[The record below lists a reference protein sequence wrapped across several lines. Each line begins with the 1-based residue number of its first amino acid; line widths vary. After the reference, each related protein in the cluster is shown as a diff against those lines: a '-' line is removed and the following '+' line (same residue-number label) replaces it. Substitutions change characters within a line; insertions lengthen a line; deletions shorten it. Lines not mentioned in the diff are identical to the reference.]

1 MGGTMKIIK
10 LIGGLTILFGL
21 IGCVEPYSPVG
32 KENELPPEIVETI
45 PADGADDVSAQTTV
59 SINFS
64 KPLMGDSVH
73 TSSVILLESEI
84 KLNYEVN
91 LSEDGKSV
99 EIIPEDQLNEGAEY
113 SVEIYRIITD
123 EAGLPLK
130 TDGTDSP
137 YRFSFS
143 VKTVA
148 PVIVKTVPEAGEE
161 VIASELEKITVEF
174 SKKMDVSTINESTV
188 LLTDVDCEV
197 SYDEETMTVILTPN
211 IKLTHSTSYNIIIT
225 DAVKDIAGTSIGSDV
240 IINFTTAE
248 E

>member
-1 MGGTMKIIK
+1 MKIIRF
-10 LIGGLTILFGL
+10 ISILTIFFALA
-21 IGCVEPYSPVG
+21 GCVEPYSPVG
-32 KENELPPEIVETI
+32 KGNELPPEIVETT
-45 PADGADDVSAQTTV
+45 PVDGADDVSADSTV
-59 SINFS
+59 LIKFS
-64 KPLMGDSVH
+64 KPLMDTSVH
-73 TSSVILLESEI
+73 TSSIILLENGNRI
-84 KLNYEVN
+84 NYEVK
-91 LSEDGKSV
+91 LSEDGKAV
-99 EIIPEDQLNEGAEY
+99 EMIPEDQLNEGAEY
-113 SVEIYRIITD
+113 SVEVYRIITD

-174 SKKMDVSTINESTV
+174 SKKMDASTINESTV

-197 SYDEETMTVILTPN
+197 SYDEETMTAILVPN

-225 DAVKDIAGTSIGSDV
+225 DAVKDIAGTSIGADT

>member
-10 LIGGLTILFGL
+10 LIGGLTILFAL
-21 IGCVEPYSPVG
+21 TGCVEPYSPVG
-32 KENELPPEIVETI
+32 KGNELPPEIVETT
-45 PADGADDVSAQTTV
+45 PVDGTDDVSAETTV
-59 SINFS
+59 SIKFS
-64 KPLMGDSVH
+64 KSLMDTSVH
-73 TSSVILLESEI
+73 TSSIIMLENEI
-84 KLNYEVN
+84 SLNYAVN

-99 EIIPEDQLNEGAEY
+99 EIIPESELNEGSLY
-113 SVEIYRIITD
+113 SVEVYRIITD

-143 VKTVA
+143 IKTVA

-161 VIASELEKITVEF
+161 AKASELEEITVEF
-174 SKKMDVSTINESTV
+174 SKKMDASTINESTV

-197 SYDEETMTVILTPN
+197 SYDEETMTAVLTPG

-225 DAVKDIAGTSIGSDV
+225 DAVKDIAGTSIGADT